1 MSDTASVTRRRLVW
15 IPQVESGIEDV
26 RITHLGNSVTFNSMV
41 IRLWQGL
48 PLRVSYELVCDADWR
63 VREIQMAAE
72 SEETGSH
79 ALHLLAD
86 GAGDWQDSA
95 GGPIPELQGCIDV
108 DFMLTPLTNTLP
120 IRRLALTP
128 GESRE
133 ISVVYIAAPDLAL
146 SRFPQRYTR
155 LEVDDSR
162 QRYRYESLVS
172 GFTAVLPV
180 DDDGFVVEYPGQWR
194 RIWPSA

>member
-1 MSDTASVTRRRLVW
+1 MSDTALVARRRLVW
-15 IPQVESGIEDV
+15 IPQDETGIEDV
-26 RITHLGNSVTFNSMV
+26 RVTHVQNGITFSGML
-41 IRLWQGL
+41 IRLLDGM
-48 PLRVSYELVCDADWR
+48 PLRASYELVCDTDWR
-63 VREIQMAAE
+63 VRELQMAAE

-79 ALHLLAD
+79 ALHLRAD
-86 GAGDWQDSA
+86 GAGAWRDAA
-95 GGPIPELQGCIDV
+95 GRPLPDVQGCIDV

-155 LEVDDSR
+155 LEDDGGR

-180 DDDGFVVEYPGQWR
+180 DDDGFVVDYPGQWQ

>member
-15 IPQVESGIEDV
+15 IPQDESGIEDV

-86 GAGDWQDSA
+86 GAGDWQDA
-95 GGPIPELQGCIDV
+95 TGGPIPELQGCIDV

-155 LEVDDSR
+155 LEDDDSR